1 MLVNLDATDG
11 EMVVGVLTER
21 GRPVKG
27 YERSQ
32 PIRGDHIEATVSFS
46 KPLAD
51 LVGQRGKTPFHTA
64 KCETVQLFVAGLRL
78 TSYWMYSS
86 IIFPFGALAI
96 SLDFNL

>member
-1 MLVNLDATDG
+1 MDDNRLLVNLDATDG

-51 LVGQRGKTPFHTA
+51 LVGQRVKLRFTLQNA
-64 KCETVQLFVAGLRL
+64 KLF
-78 TSYWMYSS
+78 SYSWQ
-86 IIFPFGALAI
+86 
-96 SLDFNL
+96 D